1 MSNLP
6 EEVQSFIRLLHA
18 FADGDVKDNLNK
30 ILVFLFKENEDK
42 KPKESFVDFL
52 TYLLRNVEDFSTQA
66 LMTSLQKYATDNKIE
81 SSSLLRE
88 FYYVGMEV
96 TKFISKNFQPPLCK
110 KVTRINLASFLE
122 LIHKRTN
129 QIN

>member
-1 MSNLP
+1 MNDLP
-6 EEVQSFIRLLHA
+6 KEVQDFIKLLRA

-52 TYLLRNVEDFSTQA
+52 TYLLGNVENFSTQT
-66 LMTSLQKYATDNKIE
+66 LMISLQKYATDNKIE

-96 TKFISKNFQPPLCK
+96 TKFVSKNFRPPVCK
-110 KVTRINLASFLE
+110 KVTRINLADFLE
-122 LIHKRTN
+122 LIHKITN
-129 QIN
+129 QSN

>member
-1 MSNLP
+1 M
-6 EEVQSFIRLLHA
+6 QDFIKLLRA

-66 LMTSLQKYATDNKIE
+66 LMISLRKYATDNKIE

-96 TKFISKNFQPPLCK
+96 TKFISKNFPPPLCK
-110 KVTRINLASFLE
+110 KVTHINLANFLE
-122 LIHKRTN
+122 LIHKRTR